1 MLYAIFYSLRDF
13 WFGFNVFRYITFRA
27 AMAAVTALVLSII
40 LGPLV
45 IRLLKFLDIEE
56 RIRRK
61 HTEELYEL
69 HKAKLGT
76 PTMGGV
82 LILLSLIISTALW
95 ADLTNRYIGLIL
107 LATAWLGFVGFV
119 DDAIKLSTK
128 SSRGL
133 SLLAKFLGQF
143 ILAIAVGFYLYLDP
157 EFTTNLELPFFKN
170 ILVDLGPLFIVFA
183 AIVIIG
189 SSNAV
194 NLTDGLD
201 GLAIGCTSMVALTF
215 CVLSYIAGHHFFS
228 SYLLISYVPNG
239 GELAVFCAAMV
250 GAGLGFLWYNS
261 HPAQI
266 FMGDTG
272 SLALGG
278 ALGIVAVLIKKE
290 LLLILAGGIFVAEAV
305 SVIIQVLVFRTTG
318 RRFFLMAPLHHH
330 FQLKGLSESKVIIRF
345 WIVAVILL
353 LLSLATLKLR

>member
-1 MLYAIFYSLRDF
+1 MLYAVFYSLKDF

-27 AMAAVTALVLSII
+27 AMAAVTALILSIV

-45 IRLLKFLDIEE
+45 IKLLRFLDIGEH
-56 RIRRK
+56 IRKK
-61 HTEELYEL
+61 HTEKLYEL
-69 HKAKLGT
+69 HKDKKGT

-82 LILLSLIISTALW
+82 LILLSLIISTVLW
-95 ADLTNRYIGLIL
+95 ADLTNRYIGLVL
-107 LATAWLGFVGFV
+107 LSTVWLGFVGFV
-119 DDAIKLSTK
+119 DDAIKLGFK

-143 ILAIAVGFYLYLDP
+143 LLAVAVGLYLYLDP
-157 EFTTNLELPFFKN
+157 EFSTNLELPFLKDVLFE
-170 ILVDLGPLFIVFA
+170 LGPLFIVFA
-183 AIVIIG
+183 ALVIIG

-215 CVLSYIAGHHFFS
+215 CILSYIAGHNFFS
-228 SYLLISYVPNG
+228 SYLLISFVPNG

-261 HPAQI
+261 YPAQI

-290 LLLILAGGIFVAEAV
+290 LLLILAGGVFVVEAV
-305 SVIIQVLVFRTTG
+305 SVIIQVLVFKATG

-345 WIVAVILL
+345 WIVSVILL